1 MYIIYYVHGNDALQC
16 HIYKFMVSNKCSVHN
31 MIVINEYCLM
41 IENCAYYTHSCLH
54 NNSNSTFADW
64 SKNKHNK
71 DNNQENQQYNKVDD
85 ERQVPVENIIHQ
97 TAIA

>member
-1 MYIIYYVHGNDALQC
+1 
-16 HIYKFMVSNKCSVHN
+16 
-31 MIVINEYCLM
+31 MIVINEYSLM
-41 IENCAYYTHSCLH
+41 IENCAYCRHSCLH

-64 SKNKHNK
+64 SKNKHNN

-85 ERQVPVENIIHQ
+85 ECQVPVNIDIKYNASSN